1 MANRDNTRTLALLR
15 AKPKP
20 KRRASTPRTKSF
32 VQTYTP
38 KPKPSVLKYIDLN
51 QIFAT
56 SVKKNHQFDEP
67 FLRIKQ
73 GSAIE
78 LIAGETVEELF
89 DGRGTTICVEDLTCS
104 TDSNW
109 KEEAQFLRALAD
121 LIDAS
126 R

>member
-1 MANRDNTRTLALLR
+1 MPSRRTPRQFVTKVDLPDSR
-15 AKPKP
+15 S
-20 KRRASTPRTKSF
+20 RASTPRTKSF

-38 KPKPSVLKYIDLN
+38 KPKPSALKYIDLN
-51 QIFAT
+51 QIFV
-56 SVKKNHQFDEP
+56 SYVKKNHQFDEP